1 MQVSPRVDQHIEQ
14 LTPDE
19 CHLTG
24 LRTDVFEVGSA
35 MPMVLKYIRHYK
47 LLATFESDMGLA
59 FKDKTLLRQAFT
71 HGSYVDAGMQSVNT
85 VEATISRVRLAHV
98 FEHANAGGGG
108 GGGGSGDA
116 GFGAAGL
123 DRKRRHAEMMG
134 LDAAGNGVPPVAT
147 DPEMRRVTETHLTV
161 DYRPEFHSKYLCPY
175 ERLEFLGDAVL
186 SFLVA
191 TSAFLKVPTA
201 REGQLHEI
209 RKDVANN
216 QTLGTIARAANFEQL
231 MLTAYD
237 LAKTPEPVTT
247 KIAADCL
254 EALLGAVYK
263 DQGIEACRVLFL
275 ELLARHDPSLRDLYL
290 LTMPELIEK
299 AARYVDR
306 DREAYQAW
314 PRAVET
320 RLQHRRFTE
329 TTGVHIRSTPLWLE
343 CLTHPSFKAPQI
355 ADDEFIGSDPSY
367 ERIEFLGD
375 AVLQLLSSVFLVD
388 AFPHH
393 QEDLLTQA
401 RSSLVKNTRLAVVA
415 RKTGYEPFLRLGNDV
430 KTRGQLYTEDV
441 LADVFEA
448 TLGAVFLENPRD
460 LSKVRSI
467 LEATLFPLLKEV
479 RCCMGKMMARD

>member
-1 MQVSPRVDQHIEQ
+1 
-14 LTPDE
+14 
-19 CHLTG
+19 
-24 LRTDVFEVGSA
+24 
-35 MPMVLKYIRHYK
+35 
-47 LLATFESDMGLA
+47 
-59 FKDKTLLRQAFT
+59 
-71 HGSYVDAGMQSVNT
+71 
-85 VEATISRVRLAHV
+85 
-98 FEHANAGGGG
+98 
-108 GGGGSGDA
+108 
-116 GFGAAGL
+116 
-123 DRKRRHAEMMG
+123 
-134 LDAAGNGVPPVAT
+134 
-147 DPEMRRVTETHLTV
+147 
-161 DYRPEFHSKYLCPY
+161 
-175 ERLEFLGDAVL
+175 
-186 SFLVA
+186 
-191 TSAFLKVPTA
+191 
-201 REGQLHEI
+201 
-209 RKDVANN
+209 
-216 QTLGTIARAANFEQL
+216 

-467 LEATLFPLLKEV
+467 LEATLFPLLKEAIERREWMNPRKV
-479 RCCMGKMMARD
+479 LQHHRALWMTPARDIRCAFERIDPPPAPASTTTGTAADVTQQHCVALRINGHVVARACGRTIHAAQDAACRRALLLLGVRMHPDS